1 MNDDFIYSFSSD
13 DEKPHKFKVN
23 KNNKRNYKQADNKYK
38 SPSDGYIR
46 IGIEKNKR
54 GGKTVSIIYG
64 FTNNENLQ
72 SLCSDLKKRCGS
84 GGTVKEDH
92 IEIQGDKRDAIEKYL
107 NQKGYKTKKAGG

>member
-1 MNDDFIYSFSSD
+1 MNDDYIYTYSSD
-13 DEKPHKFKVN
+13 DEKPKIFDLN
-23 KNNKRNYKQADNKYK
+23 KDKRKKNKLNDNKYK
-38 SPSDGYIR
+38 SPNDGYIR

-54 GGKTVSIIYG
+54 GGKTVSTIYG

-92 IEIQGDKRDAIEKYL
+92 IEIQGDKRDLIEKYL
-107 NQKGYKTKKAGG
+107 NSKEYESKKASG